1 MCFRAIALP
10 PSAARQRSVPH
21 GSLLYHAVSQLV
33 YATGRDKVSDV
44 WVAGR
49 HLLKERRLT
58 TLDEAAIRQ
67 SARQW
72 REKIAESNGL
82 ER

>member
-1 MCFRAIALP
+1 ETQP
-10 PSAARQRSVPH
+10 
-21 GSLLYHAVSQLV
+21 LYHAISQLV

-58 TLDEAAIRQ
+58 TLDEAAILHNV
-67 SARQW
+67 RQW
-72 REKIAESNGL
+72 REKIAEANG
-82 ER
+82 